1 VEIPDCRVVDLPF
14 VSDSPVMDEKVEIW
28 RLDFETWLFC
38 IVSMAKGQLEK
49 EGKRTRCGAGY
60 SSLVLVG

>member
-1 VEIPDCRVVDLPF
+1 LRYGVC
-14 VSDSPVMDEKVEIW
+14 
-28 RLDFETWLFC
+28 DFETWLFC